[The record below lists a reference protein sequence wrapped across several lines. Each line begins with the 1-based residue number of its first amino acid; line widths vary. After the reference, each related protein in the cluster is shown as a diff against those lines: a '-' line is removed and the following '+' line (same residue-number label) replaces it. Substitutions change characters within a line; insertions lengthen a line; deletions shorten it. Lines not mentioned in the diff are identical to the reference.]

1 MVGCR
6 LTGPAQSRGDRH
18 RSFDIQ
24 KLQVGQTGQV
34 HQAGNEAM
42 SLAQTMTPRATPAQQ
57 DPGAES
63 AISGSGP
70 SVATR
75 FASAGPA
82 IAAIFAAGLVLR
94 LAVSGGPLWIDE
106 IWSIMNLD
114 PISPFWRIFWGIS
127 HDNNHFANSL
137 WLYFAT
143 SFSQNPTWLR
153 APSILAGALAIPAMA
168 RLGARHSPAAAVAGA
183 ALIALSFFFLNYSVE
198 ARGYATASL
207 ALMVAFDALER
218 AIDRPDS
225 SARYVLAAATGLGL
239 FCHFAIGP
247 AIAIFALIGS
257 CEIWRRHRDV
267 RLAIAQTFQIF
278 WPAAL
283 ATLPVIG
290 SVVAGYFVMGGFTI
304 GGIKA
309 YTDAAAIAGMA
320 KMALLVLG
328 LPETPAT
335 VAFVVL
341 AAPLGIV
348 GALSS
353 GLVSK
358 QRRIAFA
365 VTLVVLPALVF
376 IPRPP
381 NTNIPRYYFVS
392 AVFLVLLIAECFG
405 ALWRDGGW
413 RRWVAAAALAAML
426 GGAAVQARI
435 YQAGKSPAW
444 PNALATIL
452 ASGQLRVGGLYD
464 RNVHAHVDFF
474 NRTHRPP
481 IELVAPEQLCAC
493 PPQWFIAGISHSYEP
508 PPERLDIPG
517 ENCALTYNLTAT
529 YGAPGLSQTP
539 WALYRAPADSSPSLR

>member
-1 MVGCR
+1 
-6 LTGPAQSRGDRH
+6 
-18 RSFDIQ
+18 
-24 KLQVGQTGQV
+24 
-34 HQAGNEAM
+34 M
-42 SLAQTMTPRATPAQQ
+42 SLAQTITPRAVPDTVQSS
-57 DPGAES
+57 S
-63 AISGSGP
+63 ASPPP
-70 SVATR
+70 SIAAR

-82 IAAIFAAGLVLR
+82 IAAIFAAGLILR
-94 LAVSGGPLWIDE
+94 LYVSGGPLWIDE

-114 PISPFWRIFWGIS
+114 PLKHFWQIFWGIS

-143 SFSQNPTWLR
+143 VYSQNPTWLR
-153 APSILAGALAIPAMA
+153 APSIVAGALAIPAMA
-168 RLGARHSPAAAVAGA
+168 RLGARHSTPAAIAGA

-207 ALMVAFDALER
+207 ALMIAFDALER
-218 AIDRPDS
+218 AIDNPDAG
-225 SARYVLAAATGLGL
+225 ARYTLAAAAGLGL

-247 AIAIFALIGS
+247 AIAVFALIGA
-257 CEIWRRHRDV
+257 CEIWRRHRDT
-267 RLAIAQTFQIF
+267 RLAMTRTFRIF

-283 ATLPVIG
+283 AALPVVG

-304 GGIKA
+304 GGIKT

-335 VAFVVL
+335 VALVVL
-341 AAPLGIV
+341 GAPLAIV
-348 GALSS
+348 AALWSR
-353 GLVSK
+353 LISK
-358 QRRIAFA
+358 ERRVAF
-365 VTLVVLPALVF
+365 VITLVVLPALVF
-376 IPRPP
+376 VLRPP

-413 RRWVAAAALAAML
+413 RRGIAAAGLAAML
-426 GGAAVQARI
+426 GGGAVQARI
-435 YQAGKSPAW
+435 YQAGKSLAW
-444 PNALATIL
+444 PDALDAIL

-481 IELVAPEQLCAC
+481 IELIAPEQLCAHT
-493 PPQWFIAGISHSYEP
+493 PQWFIAGISHSYEP

-517 ENCALTYNLTAT
+517 ENCTLAYDLTAT

-539 WALYRAPADSSPSLR
+539 WALYRARAQ